1 MLKNHSDVGIDM
13 AKTELTVPSIY
24 RSSEFNTIGLKRYEE
39 VCIWNNQNNV
49 GGSSPKLLYKKG
61 STTTT
66 YIHLK
71 LNISM
76 FAISHD

>member
-13 AKTELTVPSIY
+13 AKTELTVASIY

-39 VCIWNNQNNV
+39 FCIWNNQNND
-49 GGSSPKLLYKKG
+49 GGSKPKLLYKKG
-61 STTTT
+61 STTTD
-66 YIHLK
+66 IQLK

-76 FAISHD
+76 FAISHQ